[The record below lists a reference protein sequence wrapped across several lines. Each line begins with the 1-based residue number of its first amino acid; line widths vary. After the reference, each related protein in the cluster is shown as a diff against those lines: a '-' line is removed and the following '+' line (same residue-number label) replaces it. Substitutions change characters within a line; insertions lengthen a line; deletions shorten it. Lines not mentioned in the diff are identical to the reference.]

1 MKTLLIILLVLAVVA
16 GIVYAATKYFKAF
29 KDLDNDGIPDVVEDK
44 FEEVKDKVED
54 KFEDVKEHVE
64 DIKEDLEDFLKDVK
78 YLPKKITR
86 KKPGRSK
93 KPATTTTKTEPK
105 TKGTV
110 TRTKAS
116 STSDYYKNKR

>member
-54 KFEDVKEHVE
+54 KIENVKDHVE
-64 DIKEDLEDFLKDVK
+64 DIKEDLVDFVEEVKD
-78 YLPKKITR
+78 LPKKLTR

-93 KPATTTTKTEPK
+93 SKTTTVKKSTGGSVISTPK
-105 TKGTV
+105 PTGT
-110 TRTKAS
+110 RLK
-116 STSDYYKNKR
+116 